1 MDKPL
6 LADRM
11 LYNCDFR
18 DRRARLTT
26 ASSGGDPRVL
36 VVRGFAW
43 LQMRFGSSGFVALA
57 GAAPLTLNVRRA
69 WRWPMLSL
77 VILSGGLLLG
87 TPGEICACGDVEH
100 EDAQL
105 REEAREVVS
114 QYAKD
119 FDEYIKALH
128 QSKTSEQ
135 RDKAVIEKRPKP
147 VPSAARLVSWADR
160 NPKEPVAMDL
170 LATVVRHGR
179 FTVDAQKAANILV
192 RDHLDL
198 HGYQFVETAL
208 EVVLWPMPVAEKWL
222 RAYLDKSPNRQT
234 RAMACLQLA
243 LYKKWLLE
251 RAIQEMDAVWIE
263 RLEKNFGKGSADY
276 LKELDADRL
285 KDDVTA
291 LLDRVGGEF
300 GDVEWSG
307 VRMTDLARP
316 HHFQLSKL
324 AIFKAAPEIEA
335 DDLDGVPFR
344 LTQYRGKVV
353 VLTFWATWCGPCMA
367 MVPHERDMV
376 KRFEGK
382 PFALL
387 GINGDQDSATAKR
400 AVRERQ
406 INWRSW
412 WDASAK
418 NEPISKTWNVPGWG
432 TTYVIDHNG
441 IIRYDNLRGK
451 MLEEAVEQ
459 LLREAEAG
467 AKDE

>member
-1 MDKPL
+1 MDKQL

-18 DRRARLTT
+18 DRRACLTT
-26 ASSGGDPRVL
+26 VSSGGGPRVL

-69 WRWPMLSL
+69 WRWPMLGL
-77 VILSGGLLLG
+77 VILSGGLLLC
-87 TPGEICACGDVEH
+87 TPGEICACGDGEH
-100 EDAQL
+100 NDAQL

-119 FDEYIKALH
+119 FDEYVKALH
-128 QSKTSEQ
+128 QPKTPGQ
-135 RDKAVIEKRPKP
+135 RDKADEKRPKP

-160 NPKEPVAMDL
+160 NPKEPVAADL

-179 FTVDAQKAANILV
+179 FTLDAQKAANILV

-198 HGYQFVETAL
+198 HGVQFMETAAQ
-208 EVVLWPMPVAEKWL
+208 VTVWPMPVAEKWL

-234 RAMACLQLA
+234 RARACLDLVY
-243 LYKKWLLE
+243 YKKWLLE
-251 RAIQEMDAVWIE
+251 RAIQEMDAWWIE
-263 RLEKNFGKGSADY
+263 QLETNFGKGSTDY
-276 LKELDADRL
+276 LKELDSDRL
-285 KDDVTA
+285 TGDA
-291 LLDRVGGEF
+291 ISLLDQLIGEF
-300 GDVEWSG
+300 GDVEWFG
-307 VRMTDLARP
+307 AHLADNARP
-316 HHFQLSKL
+316 LRFQLSKL
-324 AIFKAAPEIEA
+324 AVGKAAPEIEA

-367 MVPHERDMV
+367 MVPHERTLV

-387 GINGDQDSATAKR
+387 GINGDQDSDTAKR
-400 AVRERQ
+400 AVREHQ

-418 NEPISKTWNVPGWG
+418 NEPISKTWGVRIWPTG
-432 TTYVIDHNG
+432 YVLDHKG
-441 IIRYDNLRGK
+441 IIRYKNLKGRE
-451 MLEEAVEQ
+451 LEEAVER
-459 LLREAEAG
+459 LLQEAEAG

>member
-1 MDKPL
+1 
-6 LADRM
+6 
-11 LYNCDFR
+11 
-18 DRRARLTT
+18 
-26 ASSGGDPRVL
+26 
-36 VVRGFAW
+36 
-43 LQMRFGSSGFVALA
+43 MR
-57 GAAPLTLNVRRA
+57 
-69 WRWPMLSL
+69 SL
-77 VILSGGLLLG
+77 VILSGVLLLC
-87 TPGEICACGDVEH
+87 TPGEIYACGHVEYK
-100 EDAQL
+100 DTQL

-119 FDEYIKALH
+119 FDEYIKTLR

-135 RDKAVIEKRPKP
+135 RDRANEKRPKP
-147 VPSAARLVSWADR
+147 VPNAARLVSWAER
-160 NPKEPVAMDL
+160 NPKDSVGVDL
-170 LATVVRHGR
+170 LVTVVSHSR
-179 FTVDAQKAANILV
+179 FTGDAQKAANILS

-198 HGYQFVETAL
+198 HGVQFRDAAFQVI
-208 EVVLWPMPVAEKWL
+208 LWPMPVAEKWL

-234 RAMACLQLA
+234 RAMACLELA

-251 RAIQEMDAVWIE
+251 RAILEMDADWID
-263 RLEKNFGKGSADY
+263 RLEKNFGKGSTDY

-285 KDDVTA
+285 KRDAIA
-291 LLDRVGGEF
+291 LLDRVVDEF

-307 VRMTDLARP
+307 ARMTDLARP

-353 VLTFWATWCGPCMA
+353 VLSFWATWCGPCMA
-367 MVPHERDMV
+367 MVPHERTMV

-387 GINGDQDSATAKR
+387 GINGDHDSATAKR
-400 AVRERQ
+400 AVREHQ

-412 WDASAK
+412 WNASAK
-418 NEPISKTWNVPGWG
+418 DEPISKTWNVHGWP
-432 TTYVIDHNG
+432 TIYVIDHKG
-441 IIRYDNLRGK
+441 IIRYENLKGRV
-451 MLEEAVEQ
+451 LEEAVEQ
-459 LLREAEAG
+459 LLQEVEAG

>member
-1 MDKPL
+1 
-6 LADRM
+6 
-11 LYNCDFR
+11 
-18 DRRARLTT
+18 
-26 ASSGGDPRVL
+26 
-36 VVRGFAW
+36 
-43 LQMRFGSSGFVALA
+43 
-57 GAAPLTLNVRRA
+57 
-69 WRWPMLSL
+69 MLSL

-100 EDAQL
+100 NDAQL

-119 FDEYIKALH
+119 FDEYVKALH
-128 QSKTSEQ
+128 QSKTPEQ
-135 RDKAVIEKRPKP
+135 RDKAEIEKRPKP
-147 VPSAARLVSWADR
+147 VPGAARLVSWAER
-160 NPKEPVAMDL
+160 NPKDPVAADL

-179 FTVDAQKAANILV
+179 FTVDAQKAANILS

-198 HGYQFVETAL
+198 HGVQFVETTRQ
-208 EVVLWPMPVAEKWL
+208 VTLWPMPVAEKWL

-251 RAIQEMDAVWIE
+251 RAIQEMNAWWIE
-263 RLEKNFGKGSADY
+263 QLETNFGKGSTDY
-276 LKELDADRL
+276 LKELNADRL
-285 KDDVTA
+285 KDDVIA
-291 LLDRVGGEF
+291 LLDRVAGEF

-307 VRMTDLARP
+307 ARMADMARP

-324 AIFKAAPEIEA
+324 AISKAAPEIEA

-367 MVPHERDMV
+367 MVPHERAMV
-376 KRFEGK
+376 ERFEGK

-400 AVRERQ
+400 AVREHQ

-412 WDASAK
+412 RDASAK
-418 NEPISKTWNVPGWG
+418 NEPISETWNVHAWPTG
-432 TTYVIDHNG
+432 YVIDHNG
-441 IIRYDNLRGK
+441 IIRYKNLKGRV
-451 MLEEAVEQ
+451 LEEAVEQ
-459 LLREAEAG
+459 LLQEAEAG

>member
-1 MDKPL
+1 
-6 LADRM
+6 
-11 LYNCDFR
+11 
-18 DRRARLTT
+18 
-26 ASSGGDPRVL
+26 
-36 VVRGFAW
+36 
-43 LQMRFGSSGFVALA
+43 
-57 GAAPLTLNVRRA
+57 
-69 WRWPMLSL
+69 MLSL
-77 VILSGGLLLG
+77 VILSGGLLLC
-87 TPGEICACGDVEH
+87 TPGELRAGTAVEDK
-100 EDAQL
+100 DAQL
-105 REEAREVVS
+105 REEARELVS
-114 QYAKD
+114 QYAKH

-128 QSKTSEQ
+128 QSKTPEQ
-135 RDKAVIEKRPKP
+135 RDKAGEKRPKP
-147 VPSAARLVSWADR
+147 VPGADRLVSWAER
-160 NPKEPVAMDL
+160 NPKEPVAVDL
-170 LATVVRHGR
+170 LATVVRHGP
-179 FTVDAQKAANILV
+179 FTVEAPKAAKILS

-198 HGYQFVETAL
+198 QGVQFVETAIQ
-208 EVVLWPMPVAEKWL
+208 VTLWPMPVAEKWL

-234 RAMACLQLA
+234 RAIACLQLA

-251 RAIQEMDAVWIE
+251 HAIQEMDADWIE
-263 RLEKNFGKGSADY
+263 RLEKNFGKGSTDY
-276 LKELDADRL
+276 LKELDGDRL
-285 KDDVTA
+285 KDDAIA

-307 VRMTDLARP
+307 RRMTDLARP

-324 AIFKAAPEIEA
+324 GIFKAAPEIEA

-367 MVPHERDMV
+367 MVPHERAMV

-387 GINGDQDSATAKR
+387 GINGDQDSDAAKR

-418 NEPISKTWNVPGWG
+418 NEPISKTWNVRGWPTG
-432 TTYVIDHNG
+432 YVIDHNG
-441 IIRYDNLRGK
+441 IIRYKNLRGRE
-451 MLEEAVEQ
+451 LEEAVER
-459 LLREAEAG
+459 LLKEAAAG

>member
-1 MDKPL
+1 
-6 LADRM
+6 
-11 LYNCDFR
+11 
-18 DRRARLTT
+18 
-26 ASSGGDPRVL
+26 
-36 VVRGFAW
+36 
-43 LQMRFGSSGFVALA
+43 
-57 GAAPLTLNVRRA
+57 
-69 WRWPMLSL
+69 MLSL
-77 VILSGGLLLG
+77 VILSGGLLLC
-87 TPGEICACGDVEH
+87 TPGEIRACGDVEDK
-100 EDAQL
+100 DAQL

-119 FDEYIKALH
+119 FDEYVKALH

-135 RDKAVIEKRPKP
+135 YEKAIEKRPKP

-160 NPKEPVAMDL
+160 NPKEPVAADL

-179 FTVDAQKAANILV
+179 FTVDAQKAANILS

-198 HGYQFVETAL
+198 HGVQFVETAS
-208 EVVLWPMPVAEKWL
+208 EIILWPMPVAETWL

-234 RAMACLQLA
+234 RAMAGFELA

-251 RAIQEMDAVWIE
+251 RAIQEMDADWID
-263 RLEKNFGKGSADY
+263 RLEKNFGKGSTDY

-285 KDDVTA
+285 KDDVTT
-291 LLDRVGGEF
+291 LLDRVIAEF
-300 GDVEWSG
+300 GDVEWDG
-307 VRMTDLARP
+307 ARLADAARP
-316 HHFQLSKL
+316 VRFELSKL
-324 AIFKAAPEIEA
+324 AIKKVSPEIEA

-367 MVPHERDMV
+367 MVPHERTMV

-400 AVRERQ
+400 AVRERE

-418 NEPISKTWNVPGWG
+418 NEPISKTWNVRGWPTG
-432 TTYVIDHNG
+432 YVIDQKG
-441 IIRYDNLRGK
+441 IIRYKNLKGRE
-451 MLEEAVEQ
+451 LEEAVEQ
-459 LLREAEAG
+459 LLQEAEAG